1 MIRFI
6 GLVLVTAILFGCAK
20 EDKGQMVQSDIV
32 GKWLRVEEYT
42 NPGGGGRWVPTNDV
56 PLVTVEFTSGGRIIS
71 NHSLYSNYTSYRQ
84 IGTDSIEIT
93 NGGSN
98 NRFNKYSF
106 ENGKLTIL
114 YTCREGCGDR
124 FTRQ

>member
-6 GLVLVTAILFGCAK
+6 GLLVVTILFGCAK
-20 EDKGQMVQSDIV
+20 EETTQTTQNDIV
-32 GKWLRVEEYT
+32 GKWLRVEEFVT
-42 NPGGGGRWVPTNDV
+42 AGTGGTWVQTNDV
-56 PLVTVEFTSGGRIIS
+56 PPVTVEFTSSGKVIS
-71 NHSLYSNYTSYRQ
+71 NHTLYSGYTGYRKM
-84 IGTDSIEIT
+84 GTDSIEIT
-93 NGGSN
+93 NPGGSS
-98 NRFNKYSF
+98 RINKYSF